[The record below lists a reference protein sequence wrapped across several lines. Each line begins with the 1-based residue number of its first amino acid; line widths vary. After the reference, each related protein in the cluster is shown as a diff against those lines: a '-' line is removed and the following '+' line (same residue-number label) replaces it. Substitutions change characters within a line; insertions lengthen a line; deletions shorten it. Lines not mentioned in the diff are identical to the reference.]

1 MQRERREEIRTVG
14 QSSCF
19 NAAEPPEFSV
29 LLPTFQ
35 RADALYRT
43 LQGLEQQTADKAGYE
58 VIVVDDGSDDNTP
71 EVLKQFAEQTSLRLS
86 YALLKENGGPARAR
100 NIGLSMIRGKAV
112 FITGDDIEPSDTL
125 VERHLQFH
133 QQHPEKEAALLG
145 YTSFPE
151 GLQPNAFMRWLA
163 TDGKVYFFN
172 YADLTPDKEAGPIFF
187 YTCNVSVKTAL
198 LEQSGWFD
206 ESFTYASHEDLELG
220 YRLADQGMR
229 LIYDPAAE
237 GFHWHMLT
245 IQGITRRV
253 YLMGY
258 SAQLFWSKVNQ
269 QDALLKRGLRR
280 LLALFCSAPWGT
292 WLWNR
297 LRKQKYADSSAYP
310 VQWRMLLFLSFF
322 IGLADAYKKRE
333 IRV

>member
-1 MQRERREEIRTVG
+1 MNPSRSQEIKFIG

-19 NAAEPPEFSV
+19 NAAEPLELSV

-35 RADALYRT
+35 RADALLRT
-43 LQGLEQQTADKAGYE
+43 LQGLEQQTVDKGVYE
-58 VIVVDDGSDDNTP
+58 VIIVDDGSDDNTA

-112 FITGDDIEPSDTL
+112 FITGDDIEPSETL
-125 VERHLQFH
+125 VERHLHFH
-133 QQHPEKEAALLG
+133 REHPTAQDALLG
-145 YTSFPE
+145 YVFFPE
-151 GLQPNAFMRWLA
+151 GLEPNAFMRWLTTKGRA
-163 TDGKVYFFN
+163 YFFN
-172 YADLTPDKEAGPIFF
+172 YADLTPGKEAGPIFF
-187 YTCNVSVKTAL
+187 YTCNVSVKMAL

-206 ESFTYASHEDLELG
+206 ESFAYASHEDLELG
-220 YRLADQGMR
+220 YRLAEQGMR
-229 LIYDPAAE
+229 LMYDPAAE

-245 IQGITRRV
+245 VQGITRRV

-258 SAQLFWSKVNQ
+258 SARLFWSKVNQ
-269 QDALLKRGLRR
+269 QDGLLKRGLRR
-280 LLALFCSAPWGT
+280 LLALFCFAPWGI

-297 LRKQKYADSSAYP
+297 LRKQKYGDCSAYP
-310 VQWRMLLFLSFF
+310 VQWRLLLFLSFF